1 MMKYIIKREGIAMA
15 KLPLKVGD
23 NCSYTRTISESD
35 VYLFGG
41 VTGDMSPMHF
51 NQTFCEEK
59 SAYGTRVAHGP
70 LVFCLASTA
79 STNIQQKYNSPI
91 AAASYGYDHVRFT
104 APVFFGDTVTAYYEI
119 VEVDEEANKSFADIT
134 ITNQDGKVV
143 CVCKHILKYF
153 PPEE

>member
-1 MMKYIIKREGIAMA
+1 MA

-79 STNIQQKYNSPI
+79 STNIQQKYDSPI

-143 CVCKHILKYF
+143 CVCKHI